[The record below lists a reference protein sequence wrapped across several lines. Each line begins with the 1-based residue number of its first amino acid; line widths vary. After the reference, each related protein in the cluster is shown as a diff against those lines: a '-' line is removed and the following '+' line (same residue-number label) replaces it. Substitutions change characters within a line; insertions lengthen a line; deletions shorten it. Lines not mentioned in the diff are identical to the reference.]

1 MSELLSQI
9 KEYNSETHLEFPMSR
24 YVTLKVGGNADLIAY
39 PDSVEKLVKILNV
52 TYRLSVKTTIL
63 GAGSNTIV
71 KDSGIE
77 GIVISTKRLKKF
89 NITKDNHVLAEC
101 GAMLSAIMNKTFN
114 MGLGGFEFAAG
125 IPGTVGGGVYMNA
138 GANGKEIKDIVD
150 KVWIWNNGKEIELKR
165 NEINFEYRRT
175 NLPPGCVIT
184 KALFKLTKE
193 NKQKS
198 LQNVK
203 EYLTYRNQTQP
214 VNFPNTGSIFKNPDK
229 IAAGELLEKLGL
241 KGYQIGGAKF
251 SELHANFIINHNRAS
266 ANDVIS
272 LIKLAKKKAY
282 NEEGITLET
291 EVKILGNQ

>member
-9 KEYNSETHLEFPMSR
+9 KEHNPETHLGFPMSR

-52 TYRLSVKTTIL
+52 AYRLSVKTTVL

-77 GIVISTKRLKKF
+77 GMVISTKKLKNF
-89 NITKDNHVLAEC
+89 SITRDNRVLAEC

-150 KVWIWNNGKEIELKR
+150 KVWIWNNGKETQLKR
-165 NEINFEYRRT
+165 DEINFEYRRT
-175 NLPPGCVIT
+175 DLPPGCVIT

-214 VNFPNTGSIFKNPDK
+214 VNFPNTGSIFKNPDT
-229 IAAGELLEKLGL
+229 IAAGELLEKLGF

-251 SELHANFIINHNRAS
+251 SELHANFIVNHNKAS
-266 ANDVIS
+266 ADDVIN

-282 NEEGITLET
+282 DEEGITLEA
-291 EVKILGNQ
+291 EVKILGDR